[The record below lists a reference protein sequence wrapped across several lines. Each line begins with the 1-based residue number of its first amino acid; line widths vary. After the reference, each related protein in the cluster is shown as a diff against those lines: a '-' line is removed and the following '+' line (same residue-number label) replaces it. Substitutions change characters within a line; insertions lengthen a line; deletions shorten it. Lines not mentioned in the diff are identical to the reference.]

1 MGYLMD
7 KEAIGKRI
15 QKLRKERGYTQKEL
29 QEEMSLSDRK
39 SISNYEKGKTEI
51 PMTRLP
57 DLCVAL
63 DCDLDY
69 IFGKID
75 IPQNSTKNVMEE
87 TGLTEKASRLLL
99 DKKYTDVLNALL
111 IDENFKK
118 MLDVIIEWSEADLNN
133 THGEVIKYN
142 IKNKL
147 NANINYP
154 KEIAKVLSRISKDGV
169 PVLYRPI
176 AKEYANK
183 MFDTVTNTMYEE
195 ATKWQIFKNAETKT
209 GN

>member
-1 MGYLMD
+1 MD
-7 KEAIGKRI
+7 KETIGKRI
-15 QKLRKERGYTQKEL
+15 QKLRKERGYTQEEL
-29 QEEMSLSDRK
+29 QKKMSLSDRK

-75 IPQNSTKNVMEE
+75 IPKNSTKNVMEE

-111 IDENFKK
+111 ID
-118 MLDVIIEWSEADLNN
+118 
-133 THGEVIKYN
+133 
-142 IKNKL
+142 
-147 NANINYP
+147 
-154 KEIAKVLSRISKDGV
+154 
-169 PVLYRPI
+169 
-176 AKEYANK
+176 
-183 MFDTVTNTMYEE
+183 
-195 ATKWQIFKNAETKT
+195 
-209 GN
+209 

>member
-1 MGYLMD
+1 
-7 KEAIGKRI
+7 
-15 QKLRKERGYTQKEL
+15 
-29 QEEMSLSDRK
+29 
-39 SISNYEKGKTEI
+39 
-51 PMTRLP
+51 
-57 DLCVAL
+57 
-63 DCDLDY
+63 
-69 IFGKID
+69 
-75 IPQNSTKNVMEE
+75 
-87 TGLTEKASRLLL
+87 
-99 DKKYTDVLNALL
+99 
-111 IDENFKK
+111 

-209 GN
+209 EN